1 MIFQYNHQ
9 NGTLHLP
16 IDGLAEPSPVALKV
30 SLLAAACTSTCLF
43 ALMAPCDPSQVVHI
57 GCLSAGDKKLESCL
71 PCPQSV

>member
-30 SLLAAACTSTCLF
+30 SLLAQLQPACTSCMLD
-43 ALMAPCDPSQVVHI
+43 CVDDPYSS
-57 GCLSAGDKKLESCL
+57 SAT
-71 PCPQSV
+71 